1 MLARAVSFVLW
12 LSLAVLFS
20 APALHAQAD
29 AQAARSEAR
38 ERFDRGL
45 KRYAE
50 GDYAG
55 ALAELER
62 AQALMPNEVVL
73 FNIGLVYAAQKRP
86 VEAVAALDQV
96 IAAPGKLPA
105 ERLAHARTVR
115 DEQASRIAELAITC
129 NVSATIEL
137 DGVQVGQTPLAAPLR
152 VASGMH
158 HVALLASGYI
168 PVRRE
173 VTLSSGRSE
182 QLAIELMPTDKAL
195 AHVAVESPT
204 PGAEVWIDG
213 ERVGRTPLPASLA
226 VAPGRRVIELRR
238 PGYVTARQA
247 LTLSEG
253 SSAQVRLAME
263 EDPSAPSAALGR
275 LVVIASEPEA
285 HVTVDGRARGPY
297 RASLLLP
304 AGVHRVRIERGG
316 FEPAERD
323 VELPAGLD
331 TELHVT
337 LAPTPE
343 TRLAHVE
350 GVRSQRLW
358 GVIATA
364 GGGVIAVAGGA
375 LGIWAQASLPELE
388 RKLAAAEQSYTN
400 GSKTECDTA
409 TGLDDTDNDMR
420 AICIARIDDAAARL
434 DDRSLLRTIG
444 FLSLGV
450 GVAAATVGVV
460 LLVTNDDEHKYERK
474 PPMTETIVATPWLA
488 PDGAGASLSGR
499 F

>member
-1 MLARAVSFVLW
+1 MLARAMSFVLW
-12 LSLAVLFS
+12 LSFAVLIG
-20 APALHAQAD
+20 APLLHAQTEP
-29 AQAARSEAR
+29 QAARTEAR

-62 AQALMPNEVVL
+62 AQALVPNEVVL
-73 FNIGLVYAAQKRP
+73 FNIGLVYTAQQRP

-96 IAAPGKLPA
+96 IAAPGTLPA
-105 ERLAHARTVR
+105 ERLAHARRVR
-115 DEQASRIAELAITC
+115 DEQASRIAELAITS

-152 VASGMH
+152 VASGTH
-158 HVALLASGYI
+158 HIALLASGYI
-168 PVRRE
+168 PARRE

-182 QLAIELMPTDKAL
+182 QLAVELVPTDKAL
-195 AHVAVESPT
+195 AHLTIESPT

-213 ERVGRTPLPASLA
+213 ERVGRTPLPASVA
-226 VAPGRRVIELRR
+226 VSPGTRVIELRR
-238 PGYVTARQA
+238 PGYVTARHA
-247 LTLSEG
+247 ITIGEG
-253 SSAQVRLAME
+253 ASAQVPLALE
-263 EDPSAPSAALGR
+263 HDPQAPSAALGR
-275 LVVIASEPEA
+275 LIVIASEPEA
-285 HVTVDGRARGPY
+285 HVTVDGRARGRY

-304 AGVHRVRIERGG
+304 AGAHRVRIERGG

-323 VELPAGLD
+323 VELPAGLA
-331 TELHVT
+331 TELRVT

-350 GVRSQRLW
+350 SVRSQRLW
-358 GVIATA
+358 GVIATV
-364 GGGVIAVAGGA
+364 GGGVIAAAGGA
-375 LGIWAQASLPELE
+375 VGIWAQASLPELE
-388 RKLAAAEQSYTN
+388 RKLEAAEQSYTKN
-400 GSKTECDTA
+400 SNTDCDRSSGLVD
-409 TGLDDTDNDMR
+409 TGMDT
-420 AICIARIDDAAARL
+420 ICVARINDAAARF

-444 FLSLGV
+444 FVSLGA

-460 LLVTNDDEHKYERK
+460 LLVTNDDEHKYERDHEVT
-474 PPMTETIVATPWLA
+474 PAIAATPWLA